1 MLQDPL
7 DDPAPVGMGRQAQHL
22 PTERVDYE
30 LKYSNVKLFVADAQ
44 LKKIP
49 ETSFTPSQNTLKY
62 AYENHPLHC

>member
-30 LKYSNVKLFVADAQ
+30 LKYSNVKLFVADAHM
-44 LKKIP
+44 KKKTH
-49 ETSFTPSQNTLKY
+49 ESFTPSQSTL
-62 AYENHPLHC
+62 